1 MGDPRPRVTRLLPIL
16 ALLSTSTAA
25 LPPAR
30 AAGRGV
36 RVPVRADDRPDA
48 RVVGEVD
55 LYRSS
60 HALVVGIGAY
70 TGAWSPL
77 RGTLRDARVV
87 ASELEQLGF
96 DVEVALDLDADGLR
110 RRLKRFFVLKGNDP
124 SARLLLWYAGHGH
137 SIDGEGFLV
146 PAGAPAPTEDLFKV
160 DALHMRD
167 FGGLVRLARA
177 RHVLAVF
184 DSCFSGTIFSA
195 RAGGTPQAI
204 TQKTTEPVR
213 QFVTSGDAGQEVS
226 DDGTFARTFLSGVR
240 GDADFNRD
248 GYVTGAELGLHVSQE
263 LARVTQAAQTPQHG
277 KLHDVRYNRGDF
289 VFVVPVPE
297 ASSRPEMSRGDLET
311 AAQRVETARRAWL
324 AREETMQKDYAWA
337 EGFSRRDV
345 TPDLKLAAWTRF
357 LEHHAGDNPHTGEDE
372 RLRAEALRQ
381 QEGWR
386 AQVAPATGDATGERS
401 ADPVAPDEDERPAEP
416 RGGDVPARADDEAL
430 HESAQAAL
438 RRFDLAEAV
447 GLLLR
452 LVAEHPDSRHRE
464 AASFTAA
471 ELQELDRRSAEAAA
485 SFEGYAALFP
495 ESPRAAEALFR
506 GGLAWHAA
514 ERPAEAAR
522 VLTAFVQRHGTSA
535 DETVRVLRALR
546 LLAEIAAAAG
556 RTNEALE
563 LWRRLL
569 SVYTSGDGKPGTPEA
584 ELAARARL
592 ALAEPEHVALASV
605 RLHGSPAQ
613 QGRLL
618 DGLLGETLP
627 GLHAAYESVV
637 ELRVPAMSVCAL
649 ERQASVTLLLADKLQ
664 HAPVPPAFVSDQLAA
679 EIYRTQLEETAYP
692 LEGRAV
698 RLLEQAVGAA
708 DDGGLTGSCARAAR
722 AALARHWP
730 AESVTTP
737 ARPGRLFRALETP
750 PPELP
755 VRTE

>member
-263 LARVTQAAQTPQHG
+263 LARVTQEVGKNHG
-277 KLHDVRYNRGDF
+277 
-289 VFVVPVPE
+289 
-297 ASSRPEMSRGDLET
+297 
-311 AAQRVETARRAWL
+311 
-324 AREETMQKDYAWA
+324 
-337 EGFSRRDV
+337 
-345 TPDLKLAAWTRF
+345 
-357 LEHHAGDNPHTGEDE
+357 
-372 RLRAEALRQ
+372 
-381 QEGWR
+381 
-386 AQVAPATGDATGERS
+386 
-401 ADPVAPDEDERPAEP
+401 
-416 RGGDVPARADDEAL
+416 
-430 HESAQAAL
+430 
-438 RRFDLAEAV
+438 
-447 GLLLR
+447 
-452 LVAEHPDSRHRE
+452 
-464 AASFTAA
+464 
-471 ELQELDRRSAEAAA
+471 
-485 SFEGYAALFP
+485 
-495 ESPRAAEALFR
+495 
-506 GGLAWHAA
+506 
-514 ERPAEAAR
+514 
-522 VLTAFVQRHGTSA
+522 
-535 DETVRVLRALR
+535 
-546 LLAEIAAAAG
+546 
-556 RTNEALE
+556 
-563 LWRRLL
+563 
-569 SVYTSGDGKPGTPEA
+569 
-584 ELAARARL
+584 
-592 ALAEPEHVALASV
+592 
-605 RLHGSPAQ
+605 
-613 QGRLL
+613 
-618 DGLLGETLP
+618 
-627 GLHAAYESVV
+627 
-637 ELRVPAMSVCAL
+637 
-649 ERQASVTLLLADKLQ
+649 
-664 HAPVPPAFVSDQLAA
+664 
-679 EIYRTQLEETAYP
+679 
-692 LEGRAV
+692 
-698 RLLEQAVGAA
+698 
-708 DDGGLTGSCARAAR
+708 
-722 AALARHWP
+722 
-730 AESVTTP
+730 
-737 ARPGRLFRALETP
+737 
-750 PPELP
+750 
-755 VRTE
+755 